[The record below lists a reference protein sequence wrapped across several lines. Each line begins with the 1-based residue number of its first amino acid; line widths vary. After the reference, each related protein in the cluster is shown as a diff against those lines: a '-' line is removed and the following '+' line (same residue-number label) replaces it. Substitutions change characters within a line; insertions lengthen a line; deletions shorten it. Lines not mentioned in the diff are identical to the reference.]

1 MRGKPPNF
9 SRLAI
14 VEVVRWPENES
25 FERMQ
30 KLGID
35 HELGAERTIADSH
48 RLWRTE
54 IKKCL
59 DFPVAMAHTLEAVVL
74 GVAE

>member
-1 MRGKPPNF
+1 
-9 SRLAI
+9 
-14 VEVVRWPENES
+14 
-25 FERMQ
+25 MQ